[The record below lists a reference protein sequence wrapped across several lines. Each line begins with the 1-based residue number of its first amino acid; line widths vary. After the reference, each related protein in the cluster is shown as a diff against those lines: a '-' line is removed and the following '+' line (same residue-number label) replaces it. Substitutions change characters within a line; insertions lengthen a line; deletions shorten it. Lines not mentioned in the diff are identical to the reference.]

1 MYWIWVLIPLF
12 AIFTKFVLD
21 FQKNQMKLRE
31 SNQDIGKQVEQLE
44 HTVSDLIKR
53 IENLETIAAAEPDDF
68 TESKIISNQDNTIIK
83 DEQQVNQEIVNKIAQ
98 KRRAKL

>member
-31 SNQDIGKQVEQLE
+31 SNKDIGEQVEQLE
-44 HTVSDLIKR
+44 QTVSDLIKR

-68 TESKIISNQDNTIIK
+68 TESKINSNQDDTIVK

>member
-1 MYWIWVLIPLF
+1 L
-12 AIFTKFVLD
+12 
-21 FQKNQMKLRE
+21 
-31 SNQDIGKQVEQLE
+31 EQ
-44 HTVSDLIKR
+44 TVSDLIKR

-68 TESKIISNQDNTIIK
+68 TESKINSNQDDTIVK